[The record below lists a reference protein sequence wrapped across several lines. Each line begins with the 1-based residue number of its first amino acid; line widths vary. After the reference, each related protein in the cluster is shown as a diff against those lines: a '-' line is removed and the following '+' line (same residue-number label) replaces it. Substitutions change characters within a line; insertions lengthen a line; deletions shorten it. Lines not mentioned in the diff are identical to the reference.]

1 MAFDGALLFFKPL
14 ANSGALVFGDIGDSA
29 GAPAASVSIDAD
41 IADAPP
47 QLTLRYGAPLGAD
60 CAFDDAVVPADLQLA
75 WDSNTNRALLAF
87 GRAHLQD
94 ARPASSAARAAWQDA
109 ARRTTHASAHW
120 QDARAAT
127 TAARTAW
134 QRTQALALNARS
146 HLQDALP
153 ATTDARVAWQQT
165 LALRGAW
172 REHMQEA
179 LPLSADARVHF
190 EEMLRLARAAR
201 PVAQWA
207 LPILTVRRPPLR
219 TALRLPIVHRPHWQQ
234 AMRPRPGL
242 SPRPLPP
249 DGKHLCY
256 DPATLGQLVFE
267 RAFTGTGELVFVCHH
282 AGGGVPEQPPA
293 TLVLARRRTYI
304 VINSIEVRRVDTNAL
319 LPALDSGFSMQLE
332 RGSWTW
338 GFNVEFHASALPLLQ
353 PDANGLPVELE
364 VKVNGQPFRM
374 MAESLSRSVK
384 FPRAVVRVT
393 GASPA
398 VLLDAP
404 WAPQQ
409 SFTQDA
415 LISAEQLMLQVLT
428 VGGVSMGWT
437 LDWQITDWTIPAGTW
452 AHQGTWISAI
462 NDIAGSVG
470 AYVQP
475 HDTAHTL
482 RILPAWPVRSWLI
495 PSATPDIELPPGI
508 AAVEEVRWIAKP
520 AYDSLYLRG
529 EAGTFNYYRKRS
541 GTPGTV
547 GAPMV
552 VHPLLIA
559 AAAADQ
565 RAIAEL
571 SDTSRQVEQQLQLM
585 VHPETGII
593 KPGTLLRYTDDAA
606 VVRTGITRE
615 VSVQMAGSKLTQTI
629 RVQAPE
635 VA

>member
-1 MAFDGALLFFKPL
+1 MLFFKP
-14 ANSGALVFGDIGDSA
+14 ATGSGKLVLGD
-29 GAPAASVSIDAD
+29 APAGGSTPALDFSIDAD
-41 IADAPP
+41 FADAPP
-47 QLTLRYGAPLGAD
+47 ELHLAYGVTCAIDA
-60 CAFDDAVVPADLQLA
+60 AFDDGAALPADLQLA
-75 WDSNTNRALLAF
+75 WDANVSRTTRAPLQVLWQAAAPVRAAIDAHWQQAQALRLATI
-87 GRAHLQD
+87 
-94 ARPASSAARAAWQDA
+94 ARWQAAQPARAALD
-109 ARRTTHASAHW
+109 AHW
-120 QDARAAT
+120 QDTERLRH
-127 TAARTAW
+127 AAR
-134 QRTQALALNARS
+134 
-146 HLQDALP
+146 
-153 ATTDARVAWQQT
+153 V
-165 LALRGAW
+165 
-172 REHMQEA
+172 
-179 LPLSADARVHF
+179 
-190 EEMLRLARAAR
+190 
-201 PVAQWA
+201 
-207 LPILTVRRPPLR
+207 
-219 TALRLPIVHRPHWQQ
+219 HWQQ
-234 AMRPRPGL
+234 AALLRAALDPAWQETEHLRASLRAHHQQADLLRGAAMLHWQETLRLRHAARTHWQQGAAHRAAHRTRYRDAQRQHISTRTHWQEAWRPRSGVSGTPQ
-242 SPRPLPP
+242 PP
-249 DGKHLCY
+249 EKQLCY

-267 RAFTGTGELVFVCHH
+267 RAFTGTGELLFICRR
-282 AGGGVPEQPPA
+282 AGSVTPEPPPA
-293 TLVLARRRTYI
+293 IVVLARRRTYI

-338 GFNVEFHASALPLLQ
+338 GFSVEFHASALPLLQ

-508 AAVEEVRWIAKP
+508 AAVEEVQWIAKP

-571 SDTSRQVEQQLQLM
+571 SDTGRQVEQQLQLM